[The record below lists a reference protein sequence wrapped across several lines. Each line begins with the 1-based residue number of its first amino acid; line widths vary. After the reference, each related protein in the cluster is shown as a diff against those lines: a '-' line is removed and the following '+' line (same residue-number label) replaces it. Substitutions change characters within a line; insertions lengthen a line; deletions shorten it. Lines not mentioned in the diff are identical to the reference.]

1 MTILCWFIIIII
13 SFICCIWLSFF
24 STCHVSLWMS
34 QIYQNKSWILN
45 VITFNLG
52 LFHFDFHLLFI
63 YYKSK
68 KLRGRVS
75 TGEAVDTLFSIPN
88 KYSFV
93 CTDRQIGWWT
103 NERMDIRQRRTDGHL
118 SVWWGLCSD
127 MRSTTFLE
135 CAAKRS
141 KMILFSSD
149 R

>member
-1 MTILCWFIIIII
+1 MHLDFYGLNRIFNVC
-13 SFICCIWLSFF
+13 SFPLICKLGSFR
-24 STCHVSLWMS
+24 
-34 QIYQNKSWILN
+34 
-45 VITFNLG
+45 
-52 LFHFDFHLLFI
+52 FDFHFLFI

-93 CTDRQIGWWT
+93 CTDRQIGWCTYGQTKGWT
-103 NERMDIRQRRTDGHL
+103 SGKDGRTDI
-118 SVWWGLCSD
+118 CPSD
-127 MRSTTFLE
+127 EACAVTCALQLFLE

-141 KMILFSSD
+141 KMPLSVQID